1 MGNQGRTSD
10 KVTFEQRTD
19 ELFRYL
25 WQPCF
30 RLKNIKG
37 KEPETRPHS
46 DYGFIHVTFFGQWN
60 VSKCDGKQRLEKH
73 TCFLSFSYVIGYI
86 VFFISACHESMPRLT
101 SSDVWKTH
109 GKEPRPY
116 YTSWQPANPQTRENS
131 QLRLAEVPPQCT
143 LLTADM

>member
-101 SSDVWKTH
+101 SSDV
-109 GKEPRPY
+109 
-116 YTSWQPANPQTRENS
+116 
-131 QLRLAEVPPQCT
+131 
-143 LLTADM
+143 